1 MPSDSATVLA
11 ARLHRHGE
19 PLVVER
25 VELAT
30 PGADEIRVELE
41 YGGVNPFDSYI
52 AQGRVSADAP
62 LPRTLGCEAAG
73 IADRRPVLV
82 AGEELGTVREG
93 VWAQAAVVPAQAVVR
108 IPDGV
113 ALPDAAV
120 MGVAG
125 LTALNVVREVAH
137 VTSTDRVLVLGASGG
152 VGSMIVS
159 LAHSVGATV
168 WGQTA
173 STQKIEGIT
182 AQGAERALVAGPDE
196 LGELVKEWEPTVVFD
211 GLGGGFVAPAIET
224 IAPLGRIVSFGTSA
238 GPHVNLN
245 MQILYRKSLSLLGYG
260 GMTLDLEDRRRDLE
274 AALGALA
281 DGSINVRVDE
291 VLPLARVND
300 AFARLRERDVQGKLL
315 LDLTG

>member
-1 MPSDSATVLA
+1 MASDTATVLA
-11 ARLHRHGE
+11 AGLRRHGE

-30 PGADEIRVELE
+30 PRPDEIRVELE

-62 LPRTLGCEAAG
+62 LPRTLGGEAAG
-73 IADRRPVLV
+73 ISDGRPVLV

-93 VWAQAAVVPAQAVVR
+93 VWAQAAVVPGHSVVP

-113 ALPDAAV
+113 ALQDAAA

-125 LTALNVVREVAH
+125 LTALSVVREVAL

-173 STQKIEGIT
+173 SPRKLEGIT
-182 AQGAERALVAGPDE
+182 AQGADHALVAGPAE

-211 GLGGGFVAPAIET
+211 GLGGQFVAPVVET

-238 GPHVNLN
+238 GPSVNLD

-260 GMTLDLEDRRRDLE
+260 GMRLDLEERRRDLE
-274 AALGALA
+274 ATLAALA
-281 DGSINVRVDE
+281 DGSIHVRVDG
-291 VLPLARVND
+291 VLPLAKVND
-300 AFARLRERDVQGKLL
+300 AFARLRDRDVQGKLL
-315 LDLTG
+315 LELSG